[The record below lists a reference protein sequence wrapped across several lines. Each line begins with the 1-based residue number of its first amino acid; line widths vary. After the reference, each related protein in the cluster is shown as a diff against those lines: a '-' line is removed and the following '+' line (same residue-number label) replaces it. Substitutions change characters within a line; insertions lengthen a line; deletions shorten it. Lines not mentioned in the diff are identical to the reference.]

1 MVRLTERD
9 EYGNADIIG
18 VDSNELQDGF
28 DFDSFNLVTE
38 ALNKLA
44 KLEDLEEILPEI
56 VDSLKDEADKTM
68 AFYDSPREL
77 SYGHGFEDGLKRAI
91 LCLKVTLGIKIT

>member
-9 EYGNADIIG
+9 EFGNADIIG
-18 VDSNELQDGF
+18 VYMLLQDLELNF
-28 DFDSFNLVTE
+28 AELNLVTE

-44 KLEDLEEILPEI
+44 KLEDLNEILCEI
-56 VDSLKDEADKTM
+56 VDSLQDEADKIM
-68 AFYDSPREL
+68 EFYDSPREL

-91 LCLKVTLGIKIT
+91 LCMKVTLGIKLT